1 MEAMF
6 FFFFLFCTCKKTV
19 PLNLDWEYDT
29 IKSLS
34 NRINET
40 KQYKL
45 GKSQRGS
52 PGLLHKCGKS
62 NFSKIR
68 SSRPAELV
76 KMNIV
81 NSIFCICL
89 IQKQ

>member
-1 MEAMF
+1 MQ
-6 FFFFLFCTCKKTV
+6 KDIV

-68 SSRPAELV
+68 SNRPAELV